1 MEATETCFNLG
12 KEIYWNG
19 IGVHRIDGVLETR
32 LGNGEVV
39 IVSSELWRIPVGL
52 VAERI

>member
-1 MEATETCFNLG
+1 MECQ
-12 KEIYWNG
+12 K
-19 IGVHRIDGVLETR
+19 TR

-52 VAERI
+52 VAESDLDSPAGNEDL